1 MFRDPASA
9 LPPAYFFTLEGGKGT
24 GAGLWHFP
32 LPELVP
38 VTRPEASRRMPV
50 TVPAGLPPVV
60 VVPVIRPEASRY
72 CERSPVPVDVRVSAP
87 PVIRPLASR

>member
-1 MFRDPASA
+1 
-9 LPPAYFFTLEGGKGT
+9 LPPSYFFALGGGRGIGTLFG
-24 GAGLWHFP
+24 HFP

-38 VTRPEASRRMPV
+38 VTRPEASRRVPV

-72 CERSPVPVDVRVSAP
+72 CVRPLLPADVRVSAL